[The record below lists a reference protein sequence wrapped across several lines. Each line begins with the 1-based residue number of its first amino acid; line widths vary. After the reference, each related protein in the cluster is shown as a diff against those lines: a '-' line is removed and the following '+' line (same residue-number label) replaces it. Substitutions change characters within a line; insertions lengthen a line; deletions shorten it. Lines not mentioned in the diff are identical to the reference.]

1 MGDERVLKSKLSPS
15 RKLKPLS
22 FLVVNFNTTEA
33 QREHSLVS
41 YSVSCYGAGVGVG
54 VGAGVGVG
62 VGAGVGVGVGVSSVM
77 ISSGS
82 GMRAGMVSVP

>member
-1 MGDERVLKSKLSPS
+1 MLKSKLSPS

-22 FLVVNFNTTEA
+22 FLVVNFSTTEV

-41 YSVSCYGAGVGVG
+41 YSVSRYGVGVG
-54 VGAGVGVG
+54 VGF
-62 VGAGVGVGVGVSSVM
+62 GVGVGVSSVM

-82 GMRAGMVSVP
+82 GMRAGMAAVP